1 MKTENTPESCFECDQ
16 GRYEVVVQS
25 YSCRGQ
31 DGNVVVV
38 PDVTFLRCNHCGEE
52 LIPAESD
59 RYISRYVAEANEQ
72 LTKAA
77 LFTMLDA
84 SGLSQKDFAEAIGL
98 GEKTFHRWL
107 KGTQVA
113 SRSMGY
119 YLRAMERFP
128 EAFEWVKKRGWRT
141 AAQAPVRTPKRETT
155 GLSPFPALAK
165 RCAAPDARVIAGTRN
180 NPARSLMLRAVH
192 HSSN

>member
-1 MKTENTPESCFECDQ
+1 MKTENTPEACFECDQ
-16 GRYEVVVQS
+16 GRYEIVVQPYS
-25 YSCRGQ
+25 YRGQ
-31 DGNVVVV
+31 DGNVVIV
-38 PDVTFLRCNHCGEE
+38 PDVTFLRCSHCGEE

-77 LFTMLDA
+77 LFNMLEA

-107 KGTQVA
+107 KGTQIA

-128 EAFEWVKKRGWRT
+128 EAFEWVKTRGWRT
-141 AAQAPVRTPKRETT
+141 PVQAPVRDSKTEML
-155 GLSPFPALAK
+155 GLSPFSALAK
-165 RCAAPDARVIAGTRN
+165 RFATPDSRVLPVTRI
-180 NPARSLMLRAVH
+180 NPARMLMLRAVH

>member
-1 MKTENTPESCFECDQ
+1 MSLPETCFECEQ
-16 GRYEVVVQS
+16 GQLVEII
-25 YSCRGQ
+25 Q
-31 DGNVVVV
+31 DYIDSGPDGVGVVV
-38 PDVTFLRCNHCGEE
+38 PNVKMLRCTHCGEE

-72 LTKAA
+72 LTKAELYA
-77 LFTMLDA
+77 MLEA

-107 KGTQVA
+107 KGTQIA

-128 EAFEWVKKRGWRT
+128 EAFEWVKERGWRT
-141 AAQAPVRTPKRETT
+141 PAPTQVRIPARETAGT
-155 GLSPFPALAK
+155 STFPALA
-165 RCAAPDARVIAGTRN
+165 RRSSIPCARVSASTRI
-180 NPARSLMLRAVH
+180 NPARTLMLKAIH
-192 HSSN
+192 HSSI

>member
-1 MKTENTPESCFECDQ
+1 MKTINAPETCFECDQ
-16 GRYEVVVQS
+16 GRYEVVVQP
-25 YSCRGQ
+25 YTCRGQ

-38 PDVTFLRCNHCGEE
+38 PDVTFLRCTHCGEE

-72 LTKAA
+72 LTKAE
-77 LFTMLDA
+77 LFAMLEA

-107 KGTQVA
+107 KGTQIA

-119 YLRAMERFP
+119 YLRAMQQFP
-128 EAFEWVKKRGWRT
+128 EAFAWVRERGWRKP
-141 AAQAPVRTPKRETT
+141 APALVRIPAKEAIA
-155 GLSPFPALAK
+155 SSFFPALD
-165 RCAAPDARVIAGTRN
+165 RRSMSGSRELAGTRI
-180 NPARSLMLRAVH
+180 NPARMLMLKAVH
-192 HSSN
+192 HQS